1 MTWFGSNW
9 KSETTPQLNCGVAIF
24 LLNRNFKMFAFVWHY
39 NQILANIALYWP
51 VTTKYQPKL
60 PYSDPL
66 TQYRNHIEICYKGI
80 YRLCMPPRNEVVYK
94 RADYFR
100 LHSQTKIKSAHLPAS
115 PCAWKCETVTRE
127 NTTHHRRLK
136 STWHDTNPFIENS
149 QDKIGEHQI
158 SCNTRELMNTRCYKA
173 AGHKKIGMIW
183 NSKLICI
190 SLFDEPN
197 FHSREFFV
205 LAINGIWWHQTWFY
219 ALHNLCLKPE
229 YHYWPKDPCDF
240 QTTFT
245 FMFLLISLLS
255 EILILC

>member
-9 KSETTPQLNCGVAIF
+9 RKKSETTPQLNCGVAIF

-66 TQYRNHIEICYKGI
+66 TQYRNHIEICYKEI

-173 AGHKKIGMIW
+173 AGHKKDW
-183 NSKLICI
+183 NDMK
-190 SLFDEPN
+190 F
-197 FHSREFFV
+197 
-205 LAINGIWWHQTWFY
+205 
-219 ALHNLCLKPE
+219 
-229 YHYWPKDPCDF
+229 
-240 QTTFT
+240 
-245 FMFLLISLLS
+245 
-255 EILILC
+255 